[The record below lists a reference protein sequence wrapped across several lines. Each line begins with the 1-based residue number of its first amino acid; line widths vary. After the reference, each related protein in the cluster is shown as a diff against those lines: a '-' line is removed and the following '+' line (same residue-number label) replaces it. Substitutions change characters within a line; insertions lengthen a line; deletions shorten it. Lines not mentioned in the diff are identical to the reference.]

1 VSILKLEDVGKT
13 YQMGKVSVPVLK
25 HINLEIEKSEYVSIV
40 GPSGSGKSTM
50 MNLVGALDRP
60 TEGKVFLNGKD
71 ISKLSDDR
79 LAVLRQKTV
88 GFVFQQFN
96 LIPRLSTIE
105 NVELPMWFAGIPKRV
120 RVRRARELLKE
131 VGLRERLTH
140 KANELS
146 GGEMQRVAIARA
158 LANNPEIILADEPTG
173 NLDSKSGEEIAKLL
187 NKLDKEGKTIIIV
200 THDPKM
206 AKMAR
211 RIISLKDGEIV
222 DDTVS

>member
-1 VSILKLEDVGKT
+1 VSILKLEDVSKT
-13 YQMGKVSVPVLK
+13 YHMGKVSVPVLK
-25 HINLEIEKSEYVSIV
+25 HINLEIEKSEYVSIM

-79 LAVLRQKTV
+79 LATLRQKTV

-96 LIPRLSTIE
+96 LIPRLTTLE
-105 NVELPMWFAGIPKRV
+105 NVELPMWFAGVPKGV
-120 RVRRARELLKE
+120 RIKRARDLLKQ
-131 VGLRERLTH
+131 VGLGDRLRH
-140 KANELS
+140 KATELS
-146 GGEMQRVAIARA
+146 GGQMQRVAIARA
-158 LANNPEIILADEPTG
+158 LANKPEIILADEPTG
-173 NLDSKSGEEIAKLL
+173 NLDSKSGEEIAKML
-187 NKLDKEGKTIIIV
+187 NKLDEEGKTIIIV
-200 THDPKM
+200 THDPMM

-222 DDTVS
+222 DDRVS